1 MAVLVIT
8 ERAGEAIRTIL
19 EAPQVPQ
26 GAGLRIYA
34 EAVDDERSSLELA
47 VTEGPA
53 GSDQVFEQAGARI
66 FLDPQAALYLDDKV
80 IDAEVEQ
87 GQVRLSIALQDEGPG
102 LS

>member
-1 MAVLVIT
+1 MLMIT

-19 EAPQVPQ
+19 EAPQVPE

-34 EAVDDERSSLELA
+34 EAVDDERASLELA

-53 GSDQVFEQAGARI
+53 GSDQVLEQAGARV

-80 IDAEVEQ
+80 IDAEIEQ
-87 GQVRLSIALQDEGPG
+87 GQVRFSIGLQDEGTG
-102 LS
+102 LT